1 MVKMWICRSFLW
13 NVLFCGEGSR
23 FKINPPY
30 ISGESICGR
39 IFWGGEV
46 KTFFPLGG
54 GTSKNFPFVACFI
67 LTSEKSQTIFKLW
80 KMSKLFSPAA
90 GSHSRRNK
98 KYWVQPQV
106 FPLIKLK
113 LLKNKKKSVGP
124 YYMFIP
130 AFCFTVWLDSLH
142 RNP

>member
-1 MVKMWICRSFLW
+1 MLKCEFVALFYGMFCFVGKVPDSKEIHHIYLGRLFVVVFFGVERSKHFFLW
-13 NVLFCGEGSR
+13 
-23 FKINPPY
+23 
-30 ISGESICGR
+30 
-39 IFWGGEV
+39 
-46 KTFFPLGG
+46 G

-113 LLKNKKKSVGP
+113 LLKTKKKRVGP